1 MVSETGFKWIEV
13 QDPEK
18 VTLTYRNQF
27 DKVKSMI
34 CENISLNF
42 FGPKLPTNMKC
53 DSSKF
58 GIGATLKKNLR
69 TINVP

>member
-1 MVSETGFKWIEV
+1 MVSEMGFKWIEV

-18 VTLTYRNQF
+18 VTLTHRNQF

-42 FGPKLPTNMKC
+42 LDPKLPTDTNC
-53 DSSKF
+53 YSSKF
-58 GIGATLKKNLR
+58 GIGATLEKNLR
-69 TINVP
+69 TISIP